1 MVITVCEL
9 PVDKE
14 LAALVEK
21 VFQNCLALHLH
32 HPALHSQN
40 IFQVEKEQSP
50 KFWPPTD
57 YVDGAH
63 HKMTSSQNQR
73 YRAAQICRP
82 IVVHMRLSH
91 LIEFQFNS
99 ISIVCRS
106 SWFLRGCV
114 INWIRILGSIQLSFN
129 FNFNWIEFQ
138 FRLFAVSWPWFMC
151 A

>member
-1 MVITVCEL
+1 
-9 PVDKE
+9 
-14 LAALVEK
+14 
-21 VFQNCLALHLH
+21 
-32 HPALHSQN
+32 
-40 IFQVEKEQSP
+40 
-50 KFWPPTD
+50 
-57 YVDGAH
+57 
-63 HKMTSSQNQR
+63 MTSSQNQR

-138 FRLFAVSWPWFMC
+138 FRLFAVSWSWFMC
-151 A
+151 AWVISQRALITHRLSSAAFEKYILRSFSCKQMKLILIFWHITTSLLPCSSTATLKMFVYKS